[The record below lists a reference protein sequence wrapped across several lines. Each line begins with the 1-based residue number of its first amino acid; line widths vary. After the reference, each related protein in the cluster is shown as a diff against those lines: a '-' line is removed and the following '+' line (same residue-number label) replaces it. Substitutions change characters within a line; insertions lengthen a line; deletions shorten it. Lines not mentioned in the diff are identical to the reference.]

1 MIDLQHALR
10 LYRRQG
16 AVASQDKHLGRSLVS
31 EPYPA
36 QAKDTMA
43 EAYSGMLRFEFHE
56 IIKPDFVESIGAANV
71 TLSIIRKDTTVKRDL
86 DFTEAIGAA
95 NVTLSITRINTTTN
109 KVDLDPFTE
118 AIGATNVTLR
128 IVRTP
133 EAIDTVQKTTVEAV
147 DSSIEFRRL

>member
-43 EAYSGMLRFEFHE
+43 EAYSGALRFEFHE
-56 IIKPDFVESIGAANV
+56 IIKPDFTEAIGVANVTLSIERKVTTVKRDLDFTEAIGAANV

-95 NVTLSITRINTTTN
+95 NVTL
-109 KVDLDPFTE
+109 
-118 AIGATNVTLR
+118 R